1 MEICYQ
7 CPCERYGIRL
17 IKLPM
22 KGTELDYIYC
32 VKNNI
37 IELKNGIQISTSN
50 EKTNIVLE
58 KLKE

>member
-1 MEICYQ
+1 MEISYQ
-7 CPCERYGIRL
+7 CSCERYGIRL